1 MPTNA
6 FQFDLTYWQPFLLAF
21 LPLLINLS
29 VFTYVFLRLPGTR
42 LNVMFLFFIFNL
54 CIWQMLDSITRITSS
69 EEQVRLWYDM
79 FSPFISL
86 VTVLSLHFS
95 LIFANR
101 AKLLGRPWILV
112 LIYAPALFFVL
123 ASNGGFITYTIEPDT
138 FWRWRLR
145 LTDEWIPQLN
155 VHWISSL
162 ALITLWVFIRYAIE
176 IRNDFERGRQ
186 ALLIA
191 VGFGVP
197 VVLGIITE
205 VVIPYLLQGNLIPLT
220 STFMSVFSICVIVAF
235 KKYKLFF
242 YSPRYAW
249 SGIVNNMNEGVMI
262 VDHRDRIKFVNQSF
276 CVMTG
281 YASYELIGK
290 NASDKLLQHQYYKD
304 YVAEAIERRKK
315 MKSDRYEIKLRKKN
329 GEFISCEI
337 SGSPYLDKQ
346 GNIIGSL
353 GIISDITFRKDT
365 EKELKKYYSQI
376 SHKNKVLEQ
385 FVYIASHDLQE
396 PLRTVSGFVELLE
409 KKYSDKLDEN
419 AKIYLGYIDGATER
433 MQLLVRD
440 LLDYSRIGRK
450 NEYDTV
456 DCNVVL
462 AEVKDDLA
470 QLISETKTE
479 ISVAP
484 LPVVPG
490 LKTEIKLLL
499 QNLVVNAIKFRKKGI
514 TPQIIITGTEQQGNF
529 RFEIKDN
536 GIGIPEAFHE
546 KIFEVFQRLHTRK
559 EYEGNGIGLA
569 HCKKIVELHGGEI
582 GVISEPEKGSTF
594 YFTLPKMN

>member
-145 LTDEWIPQLN
+145 LTDEWIPQMN

-205 VVIPYLLQGNLIPLT
+205 VVIPYVLQGNLIPLT

-276 CVMTG
+276 CQMTG
-281 YASYELIGK
+281 YASYELLGK

-409 KKYSDKLDEN
+409 KKYSDTLDEN

-433 MQLLVRD
+433 MQLLIRD